1 VGHTPAAAAGRNHGL
16 IVAVVVIVGVLV
28 SVAVLVTVAMLV
40 GVVVLVSTVGMSV
53 LLALLTGLTP
63 VGSVFAFVSTAFIS
77 AMLLLVG
84 GAGLV
89 PASRRTRPGARGDR
103 GDKHQWQA
111 AYEETAR
118 AETHESSHAPG
129 KESDGVSCNL
139 SMVRLQ

>member
-1 VGHTPAAAAGRNHGL
+1 VGHTPAAAARRNHGV

-40 GVVVLVSTVGMSV
+40 STVGMSM
-53 LLALLTGLTP
+53 LFALLTGLTP
-63 VGSVFAFVSTAFIS
+63 VGLVFAFVSTAFIS
-77 AMLLLVG
+77 AMFLLVG

-103 GDKHQWQA
+103 GDKHHWQA
-111 AYEETAR
+111 AYEDTAR

-129 KESDGVSCNL
+129 ETERWCWL
-139 SMVRLQ
+139 